1 MEDDEET
8 SEVPDASCSPQSST
22 IIYCFLSGTHTY
34 IDGTKDVEKMKK
46 RLRFK
51 LPNPPLKVLRGEPEE
66 DDLQDRLFARFQDPG
81 SSSDDD
87 DYDDDTGDIQVVA
100 QVHHVPDSDATS
112 ADSLSNDDAAPLL
125 GQ

>member
-1 MEDDEET
+1 MGFTLDLINE
-8 SEVPDASCSPQSST
+8 
-22 IIYCFLSGTHTY
+22 IICIFISIPGTHTY

-66 DDLQDRLFARFQDPG
+66 EDLQDRLFARFQDPG

-87 DYDDDTGDIQVVA
+87 DMADMQVVA
-100 QVHHVPDSDATS
+100 QVHHLPDSDEMST
-112 ADSLSNDDAAPLL
+112 DSL
-125 GQ
+125 